1 MQPVTPRGFRDVAF
15 ESAREREVVAGA
27 MSAAFSAWGYDPIE
41 TPVIE
46 EYRTLEAG
54 VGRTLEQTAF
64 RLFDLDG
71 SLLALRPEMTVP
83 IARVVAS
90 RLADEPGPHRIRYVA
105 DVFREHASL
114 RGQARQFTQVGVEL
128 VGASGPAADTEVILL
143 LVAALEAAGLPS
155 FSVGIATAEL
165 LRAILDRAG
174 GSSEWQD
181 AAIAAVQGRNLVELD
196 QLATREDLLPA
207 LASALREVPRIRGGR
222 EALERAMAIA
232 GSCEVMECLC
242 NLRETWRALT
252 ELGVTDRVS
261 LDFGIMRSFG
271 YYTGLQMEAYAPG
284 LGLPLAG
291 GGRYDNLLTT
301 FGSPAPAAGFALGL
315 ERVMIALSEQ
325 DASPR
330 VDRLDCVIGGWDPV
344 RVFAEAS
351 RLRSSGWRARVAP
364 GRTGAALVRTA
375 DEVGAIEALVAND
388 DGVFRVDRS
397 GEIAGPVDD
406 PIPEPPRLT
415 WAAPRGDER

>member
-54 VGRTLEQTAF
+54 VGRTLDQTAF

-261 LDFGIMRSFG
+261 LDFSIMRSFG

-291 GGRYDNLLTT
+291 GGRYVASSFWQLTSH
-301 FGSPAPAAGFALGL
+301 GSPARKG
-315 ERVMIALSEQ
+315 
-325 DASPR
+325 PR
-330 VDRLDCVIGGWDPV
+330 
-344 RVFAEAS
+344 S
-351 RLRSSGWRARVAP
+351 
-364 GRTGAALVRTA
+364 
-375 DEVGAIEALVAND
+375 AI
-388 DGVFRVDRS
+388 
-397 GEIAGPVDD
+397 
-406 PIPEPPRLT
+406 
-415 WAAPRGDER
+415 